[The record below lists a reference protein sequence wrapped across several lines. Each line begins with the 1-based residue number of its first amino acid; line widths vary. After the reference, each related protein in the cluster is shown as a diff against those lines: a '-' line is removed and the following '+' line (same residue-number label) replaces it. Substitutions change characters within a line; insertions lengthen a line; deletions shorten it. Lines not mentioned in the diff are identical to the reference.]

1 MVFFAIKH
9 QELKRNATIIFVVSV
24 IFDFGFVQVLE
35 AVLLSLVK
43 YGSYKSKI
51 MRNFYNCLKKVRTW
65 KSTNPDLD
73 R

>member
-1 MVFFAIKH
+1 MFFAIKP

-24 IFDFGFVQVLE
+24 IFDFGFVQVFE

-51 MRNFYNCLKKVRTW
+51 MRNFYICLKKVRTW